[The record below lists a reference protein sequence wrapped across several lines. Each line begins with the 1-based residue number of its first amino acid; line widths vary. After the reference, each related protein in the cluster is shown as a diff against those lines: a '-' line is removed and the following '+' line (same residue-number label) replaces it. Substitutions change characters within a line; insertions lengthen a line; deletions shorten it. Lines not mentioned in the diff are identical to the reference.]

1 MKPFLRWAG
10 SKRLLLRQLR
20 AHWPGN
26 AARYVEPFCGSA
38 CLFFDLQPPR
48 AILGDLNEEL
58 ICVFRAVKNAPE
70 LVLESFRRLRDGKS
84 FYYKLRGTSPAA
96 LAEADRAARFLYLN
110 RYCFN
115 GIYRTNLKGQ
125 FNVPY
130 SRSAK
135 LRPLDGAALHSA
147 SRALSGVMIV
157 NGDFEQTLSH
167 AQRGDFVYLDPPYCT
182 KKRRIFREY
191 TPGSFALSDL
201 RRLAGEL
208 RRLDALGATFV
219 VSYADSAEAR
229 ELLGP
234 WRMQRVRVRRHIAGF
249 SWHRRH
255 AFELIAT
262 NRFLPAGEVFDGN
275 D

>member
-26 AARYVEPFCGSA
+26 DARYVEPFCGSA
-38 CLFFDLQPPR
+38 CLFFDLHPSR
-48 AILGDLNEEL
+48 AILGDLNDEL
-58 ICVFRAVKNAPE
+58 ICTFRAVKNAPD
-70 LVLESFRRLRDGKS
+70 LVLESFRRLRKGKR
-84 FYYKLRGTSPAA
+84 FYFELRDISPSL

-130 SRSAK
+130 SGSAK
-135 LRPLDGAALHSA
+135 LRPLDSAALLSA
-147 SRALSGVMIV
+147 SRALSGVMMV
-157 NGDFEQTLSH
+157 NGDFEQTLGH
-167 AQRGDFVYLDPPYCT
+167 ARRGDFVYLDPPYCT

-191 TPGSFALSDL
+191 MPGSFALSDL

-208 RRLDALGATFV
+208 RRLDALGAIFV
-219 VSYADSAEAR
+219 ISYADSAEAK

-234 WRMQRVRVRRHIAGF
+234 WKMQRVRVRRHIAGF
-249 SWHRRH
+249 GCHRRH

-262 NRFLPAGEVFDGN
+262 NRLLPAGEVFDGN